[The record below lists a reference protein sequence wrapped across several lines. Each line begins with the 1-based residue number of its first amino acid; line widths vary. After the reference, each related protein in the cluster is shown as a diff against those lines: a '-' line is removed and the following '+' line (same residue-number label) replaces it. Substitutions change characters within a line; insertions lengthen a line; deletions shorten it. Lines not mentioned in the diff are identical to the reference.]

1 MKKKKH
7 SFAQK
12 GMLMEF
18 IDWRRSPEKIK
29 ITSEEEKAKENKYYG
44 RAFRTYVDERIRE
57 AEARGDFENLAG
69 AGKPLSL
76 EDDHEAGEK
85 ALGYHLLKSN
95 GYIPFEI
102 ELLKEV
108 RVERARVDA
117 KLKQVLHQR
126 KALLNRRVPPFA
138 SEKRAFNAS
147 VKKAAQEYEKALRD
161 LNRKILTVN
170 LSTPLTMHQPLLQVE
185 KLLQEFQEACPPFPL

>member
-1 MKKKKH
+1 
-7 SFAQK
+7 
-12 GMLMEF
+12 MEF
-18 IDWRRSPEKIK
+18 IDWRKSPEMMK
-29 ITSEEEKAKENKYYG
+29 ITSEEEKARENKYHG
-44 RAFRTYVDERIRE
+44 KAFRTYVDERIRE

-76 EDDHEAGEK
+76 TDDHEAGDK
-85 ALGYHLLKSN
+85 ALGYHLLKNN
-95 GYIPFEI
+95 GYVPFEI

-108 RVERARVDA
+108 RADRIRMDA
-117 KLKQVLHQR
+117 KLEQVLLQR
-126 KALLNRRVPPFA
+126 KALLNRRVPPFN

-147 VKKAAQEYEKALRD
+147 VKKATQAYEKSLRD

-185 KLLQEFQEACPPFPL
+185 KLLQEFHEACPPFPL